1 MAKIN
6 LAQQLATTLEQAG
19 IKRIWGLTG
28 DSLNGLTDAL
38 RTMESIEWMHVRH
51 EEVAAFAAGAEA
63 AATGELT
70 VCAGSC
76 GPGNLHLINGLFDC
90 HRNHVPVLAIAAQI
104 PSTEIGLNYFQE
116 THPQE
121 LFKEC
126 SHFIELVTSPEQMP
140 HVLHR
145 AMRSAILNRGVA
157 VVVIPGDVSLLE
169 VEDKLKPWPALHAPR
184 TLPAEQDLL
193 RLSEI
198 LQSSQK
204 TTLLCGSGCAGA
216 HDQVVALADALGAP
230 VVHALRG
237 KEYVEWDNPFDVGMT
252 GLIGFSSGYHAMLD
266 CDTLIMLGTDFPYR
280 QFYPT
285 DAKIIQV
292 DRDPQAL
299 GRRTTLDL
307 GICADV
313 SETIAALLPRLTR
326 KADRSFLETS
336 LKHYEK
342 ARQGLDDLAQPSKA
356 NRPIHPQ
363 YVARLL
369 SELADDDAI
378 FTADVGSPTV
388 WAARYLKMNGKRRL
402 IGSFNHG
409 SMANAMPQAIGAQ
422 AAFPGRQ
429 VISMSGDGGF
439 AMLMGDFIS
448 LAQLKLPVKVVVF
461 DNSSLGFVAM
471 EMKAAG
477 YLDAGTELKNP
488 DFAAMSNAMGIL
500 GIRVEQSEDLEPALL
515 RALAHDGPV
524 LVDVV
529 TATQELVMPPTIK
542 LEQAKGFSLYMLKA
556 VMSGRGDEVIEL
568 ARTNWLR

>member
-6 LAQQLATTLEQAG
+6 LARQLATTLEQAG

-38 RTMESIEWMHVRH
+38 RSMDSIEWMHVRH

-104 PSTEIGLNYFQE
+104 PSSEVGLNYFQE

-126 SHFIELVTSPEQMP
+126 SHFIELVSNPEQMP

-184 TLPAEQDLL
+184 TLPAEADLQ
-193 RLSEI
+193 RLSDM
-198 LQSSQK
+198 LQSSEK
-204 TTLLCGSGCAGA
+204 VTLLCGSGCAGA
-216 HDQVVALADALGAP
+216 HDQVVALADTLGAP

-237 KEYVEWDNPFDVGMT
+237 KEHVEWDNPFDVGMT

-299 GRRTTLDL
+299 GRRATLDL
-307 GICADV
+307 GIAADV
-313 SETIAALLPRLTR
+313 SETIGALLPRLTR
-326 KADRSFLETS
+326 KTDRSFLETS
-336 LKHYEK
+336 LKHYER

-356 NRPIHPQ
+356 DRPIHPQ

-439 AMLMGDFIS
+439 TMLMGDFIS
-448 LAQLKLPVKVVVF
+448 LAQLQLPVKLVVF
-461 DNSSLGFVAM
+461 NNSSLGFVAM

-477 YLDAGTELKNP
+477 YLDTGTELKNP

-500 GIRVEQSEDLEPALL
+500 GIRVEQSEDLEPALR

-529 TATQELVMPPTIK
+529 TATQELVMPPSIK

>member
-38 RTMESIEWMHVRH
+38 RTMDSIEWMHVRH

-104 PSTEIGLNYFQE
+104 PSSEIGLNYFQE

-126 SHFIELVTSPEQMP
+126 SHFIELVTNPEQMP

-169 VEDKLKPWPALHAPR
+169 VEDKLKPWPTLHAPR
-184 TLPAEQDLL
+184 TLPADQDLQ
-193 RLSEI
+193 RLTEI
-198 LQSSQK
+198 LESSQK
-204 TTLLCGSGCAGA
+204 VTLLCGSGCAGA
-216 HDQVVALADALGAP
+216 HDQVVALADTLGAP

-237 KEYVEWDNPFDVGMT
+237 KEHVEWDNPFDVGMT

-285 DAKIIQV
+285 DATIIQV

-299 GRRTTLDL
+299 GRRATLDL
-307 GICADV
+307 GIAADV
-313 SETIAALLPRLTR
+313 SETIGALLPRLTR
-326 KADRSFLETS
+326 KTDRSFLETS

-422 AAFPGRQ
+422 ATEPNKQ
-429 VISMSGDGGF
+429 VIAMCGDGGF
-439 AMLMGDFIS
+439 TMLMGDFLS
-448 LAQLKLPVKVVVF
+448 LAQLKLPVKIVIF
-461 DNSSLGFVAM
+461 NNSVLGFVAM
-471 EMKAAG
+471 EMKAGG
-477 YLDAGTELKNP
+477 YLTDGTDLHNP
-488 DFAAMSNAMGIL
+488 DFAAIANAAGIK
-500 GIRVEQSEDLEPALL
+500 GIRVEKASDLDGALQEMLAHPGPALL
-515 RALAHDGPV
+515 
-524 LVDVV
+524 DVV
-529 TATQELVMPPTIK
+529 TAKQELAMPPQIK
-542 LEQAKGFSLYMLKA
+542 FEQAKGFSLYMLRA
-556 VMSGRGDEVIEL
+556 IINGRGDEVVEL
-568 ARTNWLR
+568 AKTNWLR

>member
-38 RTMESIEWMHVRH
+38 RSMDSIEWMHVRH

-104 PSTEIGLNYFQE
+104 PSSEIGLNYFQE

-126 SHFIELVTSPEQMP
+126 SHFIELVSNPEQMP
-140 HVLHR
+140 QVLHR

-184 TLPAEQDLL
+184 TLPAEQDLQ

-198 LQSSQK
+198 LQGSEK
-204 TTLLCGSGCAGA
+204 VTLLCGSGCAGA

-237 KEYVEWDNPFDVGMT
+237 KEHVEWDNPFDVGMT

-285 DAKIIQV
+285 DARIIQV

-299 GRRTTLDL
+299 GRRATLDL
-307 GICADV
+307 GIAADV
-313 SETIAALLPRLTR
+313 SETIDALLPRLTR
-326 KADRSFLETS
+326 KTDRSFLETS

-439 AMLMGDFIS
+439 TMLMGDFIS
-448 LAQLKLPVKVVVF
+448 LAQLNLPVKLIVF
-461 DNSSLGFVAM
+461 NNSSLGFVAM

-477 YLDAGTELKNP
+477 YLDTGTELKNP

-500 GIRVEQSEDLEPALL
+500 GIRVEQSEDLEPALR

-529 TATQELVMPPTIK
+529 TATQELVMPPSIK

>member
-6 LAQQLATTLEQAG
+6 LAQQLASTLEQAG

-38 RTMESIEWMHVRH
+38 RSMDSIEWMHVRH

-104 PSTEIGLNYFQE
+104 PSSEVGLNYFQE

-126 SHFIELVTSPEQMP
+126 SHFIELVSNPEQMP
-140 HVLHR
+140 QVLHR

-184 TLPAEQDLL
+184 TLPVEQDLQ
-193 RLSEI
+193 RLTDM
-198 LQSSQK
+198 LQSSEK
-204 TTLLCGSGCAGA
+204 VTLLCGSGCAGA

-237 KEYVEWDNPFDVGMT
+237 KEHVEWDNPFDVGMT

-266 CDTLIMLGTDFPYR
+266 CDTLVMLGTDFPYR

-285 DAKIIQV
+285 DARIIQV
-292 DRDPQAL
+292 DRNPQAL
-299 GRRTTLDL
+299 GRRATLDL
-307 GICADV
+307 GIAADV

-326 KADRSFLETS
+326 KTDRSFLETS

-342 ARQGLDDLAQPSKA
+342 VRQGLDDLAQPSKA
-356 NRPIHPQ
+356 GRPIHPQ

-439 AMLMGDFIS
+439 TMLMGDFIS
-448 LAQLKLPVKVVVF
+448 LAQLQLPVKLVVF
-461 DNSSLGFVAM
+461 NNSSLGFVAM

-477 YLDAGTELKNP
+477 YLDTGTELKNP

-500 GIRVEQSEDLEPALL
+500 GIRVEQSEDLEPALR

-529 TATQELVMPPTIK
+529 TATQELVMPPSIK

>member
-1 MAKIN
+1 MAKIT

-28 DSLNGLTDAL
+28 DSLNGLTDSL
-38 RTMESIEWMHVRH
+38 RTMDSIEWMHVRH

-104 PSTEIGLNYFQE
+104 PSSEIGLNYFQE

-126 SHFIELVTSPEQMP
+126 SHFIELVTNPEQMP

-169 VEDKLKPWPALHAPR
+169 VEDKFKPWPALLAPR
-184 TLPAEQDLL
+184 TLPAEQDLE
-193 RLSEI
+193 RLTDI
-198 LQSSQK
+198 LEHSGK
-204 TTLLCGSGCAGA
+204 VTLLCGSGCAGA
-216 HDQVVALADALGAP
+216 HDEVVALADALGAP

-237 KEYVEWDNPFDVGMT
+237 KEHVEWDNPFDVGMT
-252 GLIGFSSGYHAMLD
+252 GLIGFSSGYHAMLN

-292 DRDPQAL
+292 DRNPQAL
-299 GRRTTLDL
+299 GRRATLDL
-307 GICADV
+307 GIAADV
-313 SETIAALLPRLTR
+313 SETIQALLPRLTR
-326 KADRSFLETS
+326 KTDRSFLETS

-342 ARQGLDDLAQPSKA
+342 ARQGLDDLAEPSKA
-356 NRPIHPQ
+356 GRPIHPQ

-439 AMLMGDFIS
+439 TMLMGDFIT
-448 LAQLKLPVKVVVF
+448 LAQLNLPVKLVVF
-461 DNSSLGFVAM
+461 NNSSLGFVAM

-477 YLDAGTELKNP
+477 YLDTGTELKNP

-500 GIRVEQSEDLEPALL
+500 GIRVEQSEDLESALR

-529 TATQELVMPPTIK
+529 TATQELVMPPSIK

-568 ARTNWLR
+568 AKTNWLR